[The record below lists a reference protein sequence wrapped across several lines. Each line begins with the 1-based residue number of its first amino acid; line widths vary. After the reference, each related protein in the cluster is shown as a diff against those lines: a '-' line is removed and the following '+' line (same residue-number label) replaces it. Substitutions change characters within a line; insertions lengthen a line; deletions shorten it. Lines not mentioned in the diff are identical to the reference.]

1 MKSPGANIHEVG
13 TGAWDMICWHSM
25 PFSGCQKHV
34 QASEV
39 GRKVEIQDVQKII
52 HIILNNY
59 TYNIKYINIR
69 INVHV
74 IFQTS
79 SEKSPLKKSN
89 HFDAPVN
96 LRS

>member
-1 MKSPGANIHEVG
+1 VG

-79 SEKSPLKKSN
+79 SEKITFEKIES
-89 HFDAPVN
+89 
-96 LRS
+96 LRCSGES